1 MLLLQGGIMMVL
13 VGMVYQDFKFRGIY
27 WWLFPL
33 LLSLFLLDVWLRYSF
48 ARLAATAGSNIIF
61 LIVQMFLLTVYVS
74 LRKRKFTNIFKG
86 YFGLGDLLFLLC
98 IAFYF
103 SCLNYIA
110 FYLLSLMIV
119 IVLTLTFGDR
129 SRAEKEKIPL
139 AGYQALL
146 LLLIMT
152 ASFFIKSVNIHSD
165 SIFFNL
171 LPYGN

>member
-1 MLLLQGGIMMVL
+1 MLFVL
-13 VGMVYQDFKFRGIY
+13 DI
-27 WWLFPL
+27 
-33 LLSLFLLDVWLRYSF
+33 WLRYAF
-48 ARLAATAGSNIIF
+48 VRLAATAGSNIIF
-61 LIVQMFLLTVYVS
+61 IIVQMFLLTAYVS

-119 IVLTLTFGDR
+119 VVLTLIFSGR
-129 SRAEKEKIPL
+129 NRAEKEKIPL
-139 AGYQALL
+139 AGYQALFL
-146 LLLIMT
+146 ILIMIV
-152 ASFFIKSVNIHSD
+152 SFLIKSVDIHSD
-165 SIFFNL
+165 EVFFNL

>member
-1 MLLLQGGIMMVL
+1 MLFLHGAIMMVL
-13 VGMVYQDFKFRGIY
+13 AGMVYQDFRFRGIY

-33 LLSLFLLDVWLRYSF
+33 LLMLFVLEVWLRYSF
-48 ARLAATAGSNIIF
+48 AHLAATAGSNIIF
-61 LIVQMFLLTVYVS
+61 LIVQMFLLTGYVS
-74 LRKRKFTNIFKG
+74 LRRRKLTNIFKG
-86 YFGLGDLLFLLC
+86 YFGLGDLFFLLC

-119 IVLTLTFGDR
+119 IVLTLIFGRR
-129 SRAEKEKIPL
+129 STAEKEKIPL

-146 LLLIMT
+146 LILIMT
-152 ASFFIKSVNIHSD
+152 DGFFLKSINIHSD

>member
-1 MLLLQGGIMMVL
+1 LLQGGIMMVL

-33 LLSLFLLDVWLRYSF
+33 LLLLFVLDVLQRYSF
-48 ARLAATAGSNIIF
+48 ARLAATAGSNMIF
-61 LIVQMFLLTVYVS
+61 IIVQMSLLTSYVS
-74 LRKRKFTNIFKG
+74 LRRRKFTNIFKG

-119 IVLTLTFGDR
+119 IVLTLIFGKR

-146 LLLIMT
+146 LILIMAT
-152 ASFFIKSVNIHSD
+152 SFFVKSLNIHSD
-165 SIFFNL
+165 TVFFNL

>member
-1 MLLLQGGIMMVL
+1 MFFLQGGIMMVL
-13 VGMVYQDFKFRGIY
+13 AGMVYQDFRFRGIY

-33 LLSLFLLDVWLRYSF
+33 LLMLFVLDVWLRYAF
-48 ARLAATAGSNIIF
+48 GRLAATAGSNIIF
-61 LIVQMFLLTVYVS
+61 LIVQMFLLTGYVS
-74 LRKRKFTNIFKG
+74 LRKRKLTNIFKG

-110 FYLLSLMIV
+110 FYLLSLVIV
-119 IVLTLTFGDR
+119 IVLTLIFNGR

-146 LLLIMT
+146 LILIMT
-152 ASFFIKSVNIHSD
+152 VSFFIKSVNVHSD
-165 SIFFNL
+165 AVFFNL